1 MRENRPSTT
10 AQRVAERRAAHQLF
24 DQPRVFEDALALSI
38 IGAEAAALLAS
49 DPTNAQAPVSRA
61 LRAFMVVRSRYA
73 EDNLAEAVRRG
84 VTQYVV
90 LGAGLDTFAYR
101 NPYSNLRVFEVD
113 HPATQSWKRSRLE
126 AEGIPI
132 PEHLTFTPVDF
143 ERQTSEE
150 GLKLAGFDFER
161 PAFFSWLGVTPYLP
175 REIVLATFARIIAM
189 SPQNGVAFD
198 YAIPRSSLGPLEKKA
213 FDAIATRVAAA
224 GEPFISF
231 FDTAELIEKL
241 RLMNFRHIEE
251 LDSEKINARYFKDR
265 ADGLR
270 IGGSLAHLMC
280 ARG

>member
-1 MRENRPSTT
+1 
-10 AQRVAERRAAHQLF
+10 
-24 DQPRVFEDALALSI
+24 
-38 IGAEAAALLAS
+38 
-49 DPTNAQAPVSRA
+49 
-61 LRAFMVVRSRYA
+61 
-73 EDNLAEAVRRG
+73 
-84 VTQYVV
+84 VV

-101 NPYSNLRVFEVD
+101 NPYSHLHVFEVD

-143 ERQTSEE
+143 ERQTFEE

-189 SPQNGVAFD
+189 SPENGVVFD
-198 YAIPRSSLGPLEKKA
+198 YATPRSSLGPLEKMA

-231 FDTAELIEKL
+231 FDPAELVEEL
-241 RLMNFRHIEE
+241 RRMNFRHIEE

-270 IGGSLAHLMC
+270 IGGGLAHLMC